1 MPLTWANFL
10 HFYQPP
16 TQKPHWVRRI
26 TDESYRRIVLGL
38 LRHRGA
44 KLTLNINAVLVEL
57 LVENGGTDVVDG
69 IRELLKRGQ
78 VELTGSAK
86 FHPLLPRLPKSEVL
100 RQIELND
107 ATHKHYFGEHYKP
120 RGFFPPEMAFS
131 IDVANVAAE
140 RGFEWIIVDELSFPR
155 GNAHN
160 HDRVYTVSGLGDF
173 AIFARERAMSYKILS
188 GQLGSGNLLVGSLG
202 DRLHRN
208 EYLLTAMDGETFGH
222 HRPGMEHLLFEIYA
236 SKDLATATI
245 SDLLTAFPKRE
256 AVNPEP
262 STWALMEKDLER
274 SAPFS
279 RWFDPKNEIHALQW
293 ELTELALT
301 VVHNS
306 DTNDPGFDPAR
317 TLLDRSIHSDQYW
330 WASAKPW
337 WSLEMIERGAK
348 ELKDTVLAAPAAGT
362 NEKRRAE
369 ELYQRILYTGFDWQR
384 SGKVEELAHEE
395 DEEVRQH
402 TDQGIPKLPRSE
414 VEKIT
419 KNLTAEMYAVAERQE
434 YERAAQLRDRIQ
446 ELQSYI
452 VEDSAA

>member
-26 TDESYRRIVLGL
+26 TEESYRRIVEGL
-38 LRHRGA
+38 LKHRTA

-57 LVENGGTDVVDG
+57 LMENGGKDVVDG
-69 IRELLKRGQ
+69 IRELLRRGQ
-78 VELTGSAK
+78 IELTGSAK

-100 RQIELND
+100 RQIQLND
-107 ATHKHYFGEHYKP
+107 DTHRRYFGEHYKP

-131 IDVANVAAE
+131 LDVARTVAE
-140 RGFEWIIVDELSFPR
+140 KGFEWIIVDELSFPHGR
-155 GNAHN
+155 HPSY
-160 HDRVYTVSGLGDF
+160 DRVYTAEGIDGLT
-173 AIFARERAMSYKILS
+173 IFARERAMSYKILS
-188 GQLGSGNLLVGSLG
+188 GQLGSGALLVRSLG
-202 DRLHRN
+202 DRLHRP

-222 HRPGMEHLLFEIYA
+222 HRPGMEHLLFEIYE
-236 SKDLATATI
+236 SKDLSTAII
-245 SDLLTAFPKRE
+245 SDLLTMFPKRE
-256 AVNPEP
+256 AIVPEP

-279 RWFDPKNEIHALQW
+279 RWFDPKNEIHVLQW
-293 ELTELALT
+293 ELTELALKS
-301 VVHNS
+301 VRDS
-306 DTNDPGFDPAR
+306 KADDPRFAQAR
-317 TLLDRSIHSDQYW
+317 TMLDRALHSDQYW

-348 ELKDTVLAAPAAGT
+348 ELKDTVLAAPAPGGT
-362 NEKRRAE
+362 ERGRAE
-369 ELYQRILYTGFDWQR
+369 ELYRRILYTGFDWQR

-402 TDQGIPKLPRSE
+402 TDQGIPRLPRSE

-419 KNLTAEMYAVAERQE
+419 DNLRKEMLAIAERQE
-434 YERAAQLRDRIQ
+434 YERAAQLRDRIR

-452 VEDSAA
+452 VEDTEA